1 VKRFVVGVDGGGTST
16 RAVVLDESGAE
27 IARCRGV
34 GAVVTGDAPREA
46 ASAVAAVV
54 RAAAEQGGVALPA
67 AALWAGLAGAGE
79 RSARRA
85 VTEALSGLGLA
96 EAITV
101 GTDVEAAFEDA
112 FGDGPGGM
120 LIAGTGSIA
129 LARDLDGAT
138 HRVGG
143 WGQHLGDEGSGHW
156 VAMEALRGV
165 VRAHDG
171 RGPSTALREA
181 VMEQLGLEG
190 PTGLIR
196 WAASASKGEVAALV
210 PLVAGASSAGD
221 AVARNILGRA
231 ADLLAGQLAAVLER
245 SGPWAQ
251 KPRIALWGGLIW
263 EGGPLRD
270 LLLRAIHTQELT
282 LVERELDPPMGAA
295 RRARALTL
303 PDRQ

>member
-1 VKRFVVGVDGGGTST
+1 
-16 RAVVLDESGAE
+16 
-27 IARCRGV
+27 
-34 GAVVTGDAPREA
+34 
-46 ASAVAAVV
+46 
-54 RAAAEQGGVALPA
+54 
-67 AALWAGLAGAGE
+67 
-79 RSARRA
+79 
-85 VTEALSGLGLA
+85 
-96 EAITV
+96 
-101 GTDVEAAFEDA
+101 
-112 FGDGPGGM
+112 
-120 LIAGTGSIA
+120 
-129 LARDLDGAT
+129 
-138 HRVGG
+138 
-143 WGQHLGDEGSGHW
+143 
-156 VAMEALRGV
+156 MEALRGV

-221 AVARNILGRA
+221 AVARSILGRA